1 MENRRADL
9 NDLYNELWLRKRNSG
24 KLVWIT
30 KDGKEIPIK
39 DMTDEHLERA
49 IKRMVE
55 IKEYND
61 IAAEYAAKIECDFG

>member
-9 NDLYNELWLRKRNSG
+9 NDLYKELWLRKRNSG
-24 KLVWIT
+24 SLVWIT
-30 KDGKEIPIK
+30 KDGKEMPIK
-39 DMTDEHLERA
+39 DMTDKHIERA

-61 IAAEYAAKIECDFG
+61 IAAEYEARIDTNFG

>member
-9 NDLYNELWLRKRNSG
+9 NDLYKELWLRKRNSG
-24 KLVWIT
+24 NLVWIT

-61 IAAEYAAKIECDFG
+61 IAAEYEASIDTNFG